1 MLPSLKSAG
10 DVKGK
15 KVLVRV
21 DFNVPIKDGAV
32 PPGSEWRIK
41 AVLPTLDY
49 LAQAG
54 ARIILLAHLGRPQ
67 GRNLRYSLYPV
78 FEKLKELWPCDLFFS
93 QDITG
98 VVAEKQINGLKNGQA
113 ILLENLRFHKEEE
126 SNDGAF
132 AKSLSAYGDIFINDA
147 FAASHRAHAS
157 VVGIPNFLKS
167 YAGFLLEKEVAVLS
181 MIRSKPRRP
190 LVLVM
195 GGAKADT
202 KLKLVKEFLDK
213 SDGILLGGVLAN
225 TLLYSRGLAVGKSVV
240 DEGLAAEAKKLN
252 LTSNHLHLPVDVTVS
267 KSLNRPDGLGIRPVG
282 RVGAEESV
290 IDIGPD
296 TVALFEKVIKNA
308 RMIIWNGSL
317 GLTEIPAFKNGS
329 LAVARAVAENKG
341 EKIIGGGDLVSFLTE
356 ENLIDKMTYVST
368 GGGAMLEFLAGEKL
382 PGIEALEERSIN
394 Y

>member
-1 MLPSLKSAG
+1 MLPSLKNIG
-10 DVKGK
+10 EIQGK

-32 PPGSEWRIK
+32 PVSAEWRLK
-41 AVLPTLDY
+41 AVLPTLNY

-54 ARIILLAHLGRPQ
+54 AKIILLAHLGRPQ
-67 GRNLRYSLYPV
+67 GRDMRYSLYPV
-78 FEKLKELWPCDLFFS
+78 FEKLKKIWPRDLFFS
-93 QDITG
+93 QDVIG
-98 VVAEKQINGLKNGQA
+98 AVAEKQIKNLKNGQA

-126 SNDGAF
+126 ANDGAF
-132 AKSLSAYGDIFINDA
+132 AKSLSAGGDIFINDA

-157 VVGIPNFLKS
+157 IVGVPKLLKS

-195 GGAKADT
+195 GGAKAET

-225 TLLYSRGLAVGKSVV
+225 TLLYSRGLGVGQSVV
-240 DEGLAAEAKKLN
+240 DENLAAEAKKLN

-267 KSLNRPDGLGIRPVG
+267 KSLSRPDGLGIRPVG
-282 RVGAEESV
+282 RVGANESI
-290 IDIGPD
+290 IDVGPD
-296 TVALFEKVIKNA
+296 TISLFEKVIKTA

-317 GLTEIPAFKNGS
+317 GLTEVPAFKAGS
-329 LAVARAVAENKG
+329 LAIARAVAENKG

-356 ENLIDKMTYVST
+356 EKLIDKMTYIST

-382 PGIEALEERSIN
+382 PGIEILAK
-394 Y
+394 